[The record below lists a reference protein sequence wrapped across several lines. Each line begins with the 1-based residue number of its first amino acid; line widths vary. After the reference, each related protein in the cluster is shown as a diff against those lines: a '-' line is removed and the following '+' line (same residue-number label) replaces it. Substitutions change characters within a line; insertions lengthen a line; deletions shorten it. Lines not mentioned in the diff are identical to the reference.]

1 MPAAKPLLTKKRLQQ
16 IDQQVREAWQLQNQG
31 RLVEAEAGYRAAL
44 EMKPNHFDALH
55 LLGLVR
61 HLRGDHADALRLVG
75 TALKIRPDYPDA
87 LSNVGI
93 ILHALNRGSE
103 ALENFDRALKFK
115 PQSAEV
121 HANRGNALIQLRRHE
136 EAVACFDRAL
146 ALMPNYAAAHYNRG
160 NALLA
165 LDRLDEALSAYDRA
179 LSFHPAW
186 PEALNNRGNALIR
199 LGRAGEAMSDYEN
212 ALKLQPG
219 QPDTL
224 GNIGNALNVLGRP
237 HEALAVLEQAIA
249 ARPGAPVAH
258 YNAAMTRILL
268 GDYKAG
274 WAEYEW
280 RWLTPWFHPQ
290 RRAFDALPWLGGEP
304 LEGKTILIHAEQGF
318 GDMIQFARYVPLVAA
333 RGANVVL
340 EMPEPLMA
348 LMAGLAGVSEMIAKG
363 AAPPK
368 VDYHCPLMS
377 LPHAFGTELASI
389 PADVAYLAAPA
400 DRMTKFAGAMA
411 ALKFPR
417 VGLVWSGRPTH
428 HNDLNRSL
436 ALAKLAA
443 LFEAPCSLVSLQRD
457 LRESDAAALP
467 QYPITDLSAQLGDF
481 ADTAAAISQLDL
493 VISVD
498 TSVAHLAGA
507 LGKPVWI
514 LLPHAPDFRWM
525 LERNDS
531 PWYPSARLFR
541 QRSAGDWDS
550 VLEAVKAAL
559 GEAVTAGFRGAI

>member
-16 IDQQVREAWQLQNQG
+16 IDQQVREAWQFQNQG
-31 RLVEAEAGYRAAL
+31 RLAEAEAGYRSAL
-44 EMKPNHFDALH
+44 ELKPNHFDALH

-61 HLRGDHADALRLVG
+61 HLRGDHAEALRLVG

-87 LSNVGI
+87 LSNIGI

-115 PQSAEV
+115 PQSAEI
-121 HANRGNALIQLRRHE
+121 HGNRGNALIQLRRHE
-136 EAVACFDRAL
+136 EAVVCFDRAL
-146 ALMPNYAAAHYNRG
+146 ALMPNYPAAHYNRG

-165 LDRLDEALSAYDRA
+165 LHRLDEALTAFDAA
-179 LSFHPAW
+179 LTLRQNW
-186 PEALNNRGNALIR
+186 PEALNNRGNVLIR
-199 LGRAGEAMSDYEN
+199 LGRVSEAMSDYET

-224 GNIGNALNVLGRP
+224 CNIGNALNVLGRP
-237 HEALAVLEQAIA
+237 REALAVLQQAIV
-249 ARPGAPVAH
+249 ARPNAPVAH

-280 RWLTPWFHPQ
+280 RWQTPWFYPQ
-290 RRAFDALPWLGGEP
+290 RRSFDAPLWQGKEP

-333 RGANVVL
+333 RGGEVVL

-368 VDYHCPLMS
+368 VDLHCPLMS
-377 LPHAFGTELASI
+377 LPHAFGTDVSTV
-389 PADVAYLAAPA
+389 PAEVPYLAAPA
-400 DRMTKFAGAMA
+400 DRMTKFAA
-411 ALKFPR
+411 ALAAPKSPR
-417 VGLVWSGRPTH
+417 VGLIWSGRPTH
-428 HNDLNRSL
+428 HNDVNRSVPL
-436 ALAKLAA
+436 TKLAA
-443 LFEAPCSLVSLQRD
+443 LFDAPCSFVSLQRD
-457 LRESDAAALP
+457 LREADAAALP
-467 QYPITDLSAQLGDF
+467 RYPLTDLGGQLGDF

-493 VISVD
+493 VVSVD

-507 LGKPVWI
+507 LGKSVWI

-541 QRSAGDWDS
+541 QQSAGDWGL
-550 VLEAVKAAL
+550 VLEEVKAAL
-559 GEAVTAGFRGAI
+559 SRL